1 MVLQAKVGLP
11 IKLKTMGLFRCLHW
25 ARNGLANGTFW
36 VPCMGLLGARNGTF
50 WCLYGSFGCRNGT
63 FWCLCGSFSDL
74 FFYVLLDYVLES
86 FFIANID
93 GKKFVS
99 KICSDLFFFCFA

>member
-36 VPCMGLLGARNGTF
+36 VPAWVFWEPAMGLFGASMGLLGAVMGLFGASVGLFLICFFMFCLITF
-50 WCLYGSFGCRNGT
+50 WK
-63 FWCLCGSFSDL
+63 
-74 FFYVLLDYVLES
+74 V
-86 FFIANID
+86 
-93 GKKFVS
+93 VS
-99 KICSDLFFFCFA
+99 

>member
-36 VPCMGLLGARNGTF
+36 VPAWVFWEPAMGLFGASMGLLGAVMG
-50 WCLYGSFGCRNGT
+50 LFGAVMG
-63 FWCLCGSFSDL
+63 L
-74 FFYVLLDYVLES
+74 FGK
-86 FFIANID
+86 FFHI
-93 GKKFVS
+93 KH
-99 KICSDLFFFCFA
+99 